1 VAEYVYGI
9 VSAETSGLSG
19 SGIDGAPLRLIM
31 GDRAA
36 ALVSTVPGTEVTLDR
51 DALLCHARV
60 LGDALAKGPVLPMR
74 FGVVMK
80 EPREVGQRLLADH
93 DEELDEQLRA
103 LAGTV
108 EINIKAIYDE
118 KILMREVVR
127 DRLDVARLAK
137 RGDQATYAERITLG
151 ELVANAV
158 DHSRAIDSRNIVDA
172 LSQVAVAV
180 EIHEPNHERV
190 ACHASFLVARDRL
203 REFDSVVDAFADG
216 QGGRLRFKCTG
227 PLPPHSF
234 VELAGAA

>member
-1 VAEYVYGI
+1 
-9 VSAETSGLSG
+9 
-19 SGIDGAPLRLIM
+19 
-31 GDRAA
+31 
-36 ALVSTVPGTEVTLDR
+36 VTLGR
-51 DALLCHARV
+51 EALLCHARV
-60 LGDALAKGPVLPMR
+60 LGDALEQGAVLPMR
-74 FGVVMK
+74 FGVVME
-80 EPREVGQRLLADH
+80 EPREVGERLLADH

-103 LAGTV
+103 LTGKV

-151 ELVANAV
+151 ELIAGAV
-158 DHSRAIDSRNIVDA
+158 DQSREIDCRNIVDA

-180 EIHEPNHERV
+180 EVHEPGHERV
-190 ACHASFLVARDRL
+190 ACHASFLVERDRL
-203 REFDSVVDAFADG
+203 REFDGVVDAFADG
-216 QGGRLRFKCTG
+216 QGGRLRFKYTG